1 MQNFV
6 KFDPILKQ
14 SPEDIL
20 SYYQENNL
28 ELPDNK
34 YLLEYLSPVISTKQD
49 NVYNEIPREKYSTFK
64 TSKEYLP
71 KKKTNEKEWPIVD
84 KTISNLVE
92 ESTAHPNKLQF
103 LKEISELNLNNEDS
117 EFLTKLAEKE
127 SSFRPNVINQLG
139 YRGYY
144 QFGKQALVHT
154 GFKKE
159 DLKDPKNQHIAAL
172 KLADLNMIHLK
183 KYVGKVVNGI
193 ELTKNAIRAAAHLAG
208 ASGFKD
214 WVEGTKK
221 SNFAKRGFVDANGTH
236 ITKYLKE
243 FA

>member
-6 KFDPILKQ
+6 QFDPILKQ

-20 SYYQENNL
+20 NYYKENNL
-28 ELPDNK
+28 EIPDNK
-34 YLLEYLSPVISTKQD
+34 YLLNYISPVISTEQEDYKIEQPKEKTTSSKNNKRNVPKIKKIEERWPYQD
-49 NVYNEIPREKYSTFK
+49 NTINNLVNESTSPNKVQFLNEI
-64 TSKEYLP
+64 
-71 KKKTNEKEWPIVD
+71 N
-84 KTISNLVE
+84 
-92 ESTAHPNKLQF
+92 
-103 LKEISELNLNNEDS
+103 ELNFSNEDDAY
-117 EFLTKLAEKE
+117 LIKLAEKE
-127 SSFRPNVINQLG
+127 SDFRPNITNQLG
-139 YRGYY
+139 YHGYY
-144 QFGKQALVHT
+144 QFGKQALEHT

-159 DLKDPKNQHIAAL
+159 DFKNPKNQHIAAL
-172 KLADLNMIHLK
+172 KLANLNLIPFT
-183 KYVGKVVNGI
+183 KYIGETINGI
-193 ELTKNAIRAAAHLAG
+193 TLTKNAIRAATHLAG